1 MSRPRGVRTGV
12 AVVDARPHGVLEGD
26 AAAVPG
32 AGIGGTG
39 LQQRR
44 WGEAAGL
51 EPVAGERAFLSN
63 VAAFA
68 K

>member
-1 MSRPRGVRTGV
+1 MGV
-12 AVVDARPHGVLEGD
+12 AVVDAPQHGVLEGD

-32 AGIGGTG
+32 AGIRRHRPAAA
-39 LQQRR
+39 RR

-51 EPVAGERAFLSN
+51 EPVAGERAFLSK